1 MNNLQQVSDSLQ
13 QIQRSRAF
21 MERSLLLSKKWF
33 TERNKVDLIELMVIA
48 TRVEYYSKYFPN
60 QLLLDEDCQTV
71 AAQWDKVA
79 SKLDREES
87 LISISDHLFNSISR
101 LSDLY
106 QKNSPFSMDCEE
118 DHDLEKLSDL
128 TWGYLSL
135 YKISPH
141 SHPTSLESL
150 GRALDTMSGYF
161 WNASVDIKGQWVPL
175 ELPNEPAQMW
185 WCHYSRLDFS
195 KHCPSFISLPT
206 EPAPPTSENMKLVG
220 CYKD

>member
-87 LISISDHLFNSISR
+87 LISISDHLFNSVVIGMTG
-101 LSDLY
+101 LA
-106 QKNSPFSMDCEE
+106 NFCPF
-118 DHDLEKLSDL
+118 
-128 TWGYLSL
+128 G
-135 YKISPH
+135 IIP
-141 SHPTSLESL
+141 
-150 GRALDTMSGYF
+150 
-161 WNASVDIKGQWVPL
+161 
-175 ELPNEPAQMW
+175 
-185 WCHYSRLDFS
+185 
-195 KHCPSFISLPT
+195 
-206 EPAPPTSENMKLVG
+206 
-220 CYKD
+220 